1 MDGGAAR
8 GGGRMVMAGPDR
20 RFMNLAA
27 AYMGALGTY
36 RHACK
41 AAKFMKLQCDLGGEV
56 NENGAGWSGFG
67 NGKGGNEEH
76 ILVRNPHLL

>member
-1 MDGGAAR
+1 
-8 GGGRMVMAGPDR
+8 MVMAGPDC

-56 NENGAGWSGFG
+56 NESGAG
-67 NGKGGNEEH
+67 
-76 ILVRNPHLL
+76 